1 MSRTNQVRPAST
13 IVTDLHTSNSFQTS
27 ATIDNETANAY
38 LTLLR
43 KHVSRKF
50 CYHSD
55 AAVEAKIIKV
65 DTRVGFQ
72 VDIWTLMEKRWIK
85 TISSPYNGENTPSQN
100 VQDIFDE
107 ENYNLKAD
115 TTVVKGRQIGHI
127 ALPETQ
133 RKIICVACNGQGKKT
148 CSSCDGSG
156 QVKLKPCSKCSS
168 SGYLSC
174 SKCLTS
180 GNILQRTEMHCK
192 RYTLHSVT
200 YPKNTFLPDKCIKN
214 SNGKNLF
221 FEDDVLYENESFWLN
236 FDSLESLIIE
246 ESPHDFCKVIEKQF
260 KDNHLNKMEKSTR
273 IRRVKCTIQR
283 VDVVDID
290 YHAGDYTNKT
300 NTQKGPTTFT
310 FLLYGRGLKSNPEI
324 YENDY
329 PLNTCGCLGHTC
341 ACRSRCCS
349 IF

>member
-156 QVKLKPCSKCSS
+156 QVN
-168 SGYLSC
+168 
-174 SKCLTS
+174 

-221 FEDDVLYENESFWLN
+221 FEDDVL
-236 FDSLESLIIE
+236 
-246 ESPHDFCKVIEKQF
+246 
-260 KDNHLNKMEKSTR
+260 
-273 IRRVKCTIQR
+273 
-283 VDVVDID
+283 
-290 YHAGDYTNKT
+290 
-300 NTQKGPTTFT
+300 
-310 FLLYGRGLKSNPEI
+310 
-324 YENDY
+324 
-329 PLNTCGCLGHTC
+329 
-341 ACRSRCCS
+341 
-349 IF
+349 